1 MKCGN
6 SSVGRAQP
14 CQGWG
19 REFESLFPLHKYSSP
34 CGGLAEWLCSGLQ
47 SRGRRFDSDS
57 RLHKNDGVVT
67 HANLYIAA
75 MAEQV
80 DARDLKSLGLYA
92 RAGSIPARGTIL
104 FFYMY
109 SSMINFSYTSLV
121 KSSNRPSRNLVDK
134 IIRRTLQYKFST
146 ISLSI
151 IVVDNVTSQEYNL
164 QYRNKNMPTNVISLE
179 YYEQREQFNLLI
191 GELIL
196 AEEVILTEALA
207 QNKNVINHYV
217 HMLVHGLLHLQGYD
231 HQIDADA
238 EEMEALEVIIMK
250 SLGYSNPYL

>member
-1 MKCGN
+1 
-6 SSVGRAQP
+6 
-14 CQGWG
+14 
-19 REFESLFPLHKYSSP
+19 
-34 CGGLAEWLCSGLQ
+34 
-47 SRGRRFDSDS
+47 
-57 RLHKNDGVVT
+57 
-67 HANLYIAA
+67 
-75 MAEQV
+75 
-80 DARDLKSLGLYA
+80 
-92 RAGSIPARGTIL
+92 
-104 FFYMY
+104 
-109 SSMINFSYTSLV
+109 MINFSYTSLV